1 MNQQQNKIPRS
12 SVIKWKTGSPVK
24 YTKCLVLCKHNGKYV
39 IHDDVWFGNIRGWQS
54 CWHEMIA
61 WCAYEDI
68 THEDTRKQIPT
79 APRYRP
85 LRYPLTDK
93 WYKSSVRDNTYND
106 VMTTARAGREVYC
119 VITDAYGNTVWTL
132 KNGVKVVLKPTDF
145 KADEVIMGVEEQETG
160 EHDKTE
166 EIGKPKNG
174 HKH

>member
-54 CWHEMIA
+54 CWHDMIA

-68 THEDTRKQIPT
+68 THSSTRKQIPPPP

-85 LRYPLTDK
+85 LRYPSTEK
-93 WYKSSVRDNTYND
+93 WYKSFAVF
-106 VMTTARAGREVYC
+106 MTVSII
-119 VITDAYGNTVWTL
+119 VFLVFI
-132 KNGVKVVLKPTDF
+132 
-145 KADEVIMGVEEQETG
+145 
-160 EHDKTE
+160 
-166 EIGKPKNG
+166 IGLMLNFG
-174 HKH
+174 LC